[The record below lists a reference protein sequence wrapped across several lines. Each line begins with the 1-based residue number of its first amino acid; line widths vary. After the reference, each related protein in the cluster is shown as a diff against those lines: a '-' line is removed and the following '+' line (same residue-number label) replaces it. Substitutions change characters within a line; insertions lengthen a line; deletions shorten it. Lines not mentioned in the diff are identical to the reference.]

1 MPKKKVETDDEREK
15 DETEE
20 SVEDNDGE
28 ESKKH
33 EEDLELNLRDLEFH
47 QFMQPSEE
55 TSSPVLERIADAQPR
70 PVFVGGIPQ
79 TSQTIPGEEEK
90 RDESKYVASAQTNE
104 EPKYISS
111 DSRISQEINQI
122 NIMEAGRRQPETFQ
136 DVNQQTFFEQF
147 SERKSNES
155 PMVEKTWGAER
166 LDFGRAGR
174 RDPLE
179 TQDTKYEKKYRPDLP
194 SSK

>member
-1 MPKKKVETDDEREK
+1 MPTKPPKEK
-15 DETEE
+15 TKPETEE
-20 SVEDNDGE
+20 SGKDIDKDEKED
-28 ESKKH
+28 H

-47 QFMQPSEE
+47 QFMQPSEK
-55 TSSPVLERIADAQPR
+55 TSAPVLEKIADTHER
-70 PVFVGGIPQ
+70 PIFVGELPQ

-90 RDESKYVASAQTNE
+90 RDESKYMASAQTNE

-122 NIMEAGRRQPETFQ
+122 NIMEAGRRQPETFR
-136 DVNQQTFFEQF
+136 DVNQQAFFEQF

-166 LDFGRAGR
+166 FDAEKVGR
-174 RDPLE
+174 RDPFE
-179 TQDTKYEKKYRPDLP
+179 SHDIKYEKKYRPDLP

>member
-1 MPKKKVETDDEREK
+1 MPKKKIET
-15 DETEE
+15 DETEKEE
-20 SVEDNDGE
+20 SEE
-28 ESKKH
+28 ESKTEDEESQKH
-33 EEDLELNLRDLEFH
+33 EENLELNLRDLEFN
-47 QFMQPSEE
+47 QFMQPSEK
-55 TSSPVLERIADAQPR
+55 TSAPVLEKIADTQER

-90 RDESKYVASAQTNE
+90 RDEFKYVASAQTNE

-136 DVNQQTFFEQF
+136 TANQQAFFEQF

-166 LDFGRAGR
+166 VDTEKVGR
-174 RDPLE
+174 RDPFE
-179 TQDTKYEKKYRPDLP
+179 TQDAKYEKKYRPDLP
-194 SSK
+194 SSR

>member
-1 MPKKKVETDDEREK
+1 MPTKPPKEK
-15 DETEE
+15 TKPETEE
-20 SVEDNDGE
+20 SGKDLDEDEKEN
-28 ESKKH
+28 H
-33 EEDLELNLRDLEFH
+33 EEDLELNLRNLEFH
-47 QFMQPSEE
+47 QFMQPSEK
-55 TSSPVLERIADAQPR
+55 TSAPVLEKIADTHER
-70 PVFVGGIPQ
+70 PIFVGELPQ

-90 RDESKYVASAQTNE
+90 RDVSKYVASARTNE
-104 EPKYISS
+104 EPKYIAS

-136 DVNQQTFFEQF
+136 AANQQAFFEQF

-155 PMVEKTWGAER
+155 PMVEKTGGTER
-166 LDFGRAGR
+166 LDFERAGR

-194 SSK
+194 SSR

>member
-1 MPKKKVETDDEREK
+1 MMPKEK
-15 DETEE
+15 TKPETEE
-20 SVEDNDGE
+20 SEEDSDGE
-28 ESKKH
+28 ESQKH

-47 QFMQPSEE
+47 QFMQPSEK
-55 TSSPVLERIADAQPR
+55 TSAPVLEKIAGIQER
-70 PVFVGGIPQ
+70 PIFVGGIPQ
-79 TSQTIPGEEEK
+79 TSQTITGEEEK

-122 NIMEAGRRQPETFQ
+122 NLMEAGRRQPEIFQ
-136 DVNQQTFFEQF
+136 ATNQQAFFDQF

-155 PMVEKTWGAER
+155 PMVEKTGDAKR
-166 LDFGRAGR
+166 LDTDRLGR
-174 RDPLE
+174 RDPFE
-179 TQDTKYEKKYRPDLP
+179 SHDIKYEKKYKPDLP

>member
-1 MPKKKVETDDEREK
+1 MPKEK
-15 DETEE
+15 IEQKENETEE
-20 SVEDNDGE
+20 EKSETGDE
-28 ESKKH
+28 ESQKH

-47 QFMQPSEE
+47 QFMQPSEK
-55 TSSPVLERIADAQPR
+55 TSAPVLEKIADTQER
-70 PVFVGGIPQ
+70 PIFVGGLPQ
-79 TSQTIPGEEEK
+79 TSQTIPGEEGK
-90 RDESKYVASAQTNE
+90 RDEFKYVASAQANE
-104 EPKYISS
+104 KPKYISY

-136 DVNQQTFFEQF
+136 AANQQAFFEQF

-166 LDFGRAGR
+166 FDAERKGR

-179 TQDTKYEKKYRPDLP
+179 TQDTKYEKKYKPDLP

>member
-1 MPKKKVETDDEREK
+1 MPKEK
-15 DETEE
+15 IEQKENETEE
-20 SVEDNDGE
+20 EKSETGDE
-28 ESKKH
+28 ESQKH

-47 QFMQPSEE
+47 QFMQPSEK
-55 TSSPVLERIADAQPR
+55 TSSPVLEKIADTQVR

-79 TSQTIPGEEEK
+79 TPQTIPGEEEK
-90 RDESKYVASAQTNE
+90 RDEFKYVPSTNE
-104 EPKYISS
+104 TGEPKYLAS

-136 DVNQQTFFEQF
+136 AANQQAFFEQF

-166 LDFGRAGR
+166 LDTEKVGRG
-174 RDPLE
+174 DPFKSH
-179 TQDTKYEKKYRPDLP
+179 DIKYEKKYRPDLP
-194 SSK
+194 SSS